1 MPNEKLLKIFTNVLL
16 KTKAENFSLSGK
28 KKKAPNVLNK
38 RQQGQVVV
46 SNFLGLLQLGTDN
59 TGKPKKNSC
68 SNTSFILYK
77 HAVVT
82 LCHGNVQKVCT
93 VYSNL
98 LCDGIWCSS
107 SRMFT
112 TCSTYSIFGTH
123 QSVHAFSYPCVIQ
136 VFLIGTNESN
146 MPICRHMAHTY
157 YTEFSCKKKAMPVL
171 YKLPSLDMYFTGT
184 SLLQKL
190 LKQNSTQT
198 LCHQIRNA

>member
-1 MPNEKLLKIFTNVLL
+1 M
-16 KTKAENFSLSGK
+16 
-28 KKKAPNVLNK
+28 
-38 RQQGQVVV
+38 

-107 SRMFT
+107 SRTFT

-123 QSVHAFSYPCVIQ
+123 QSVHAFSYPCVVQ

-146 MPICRHMAHTY
+146 MPICRHMAHMY
-157 YTEFSCKKKAMPVL
+157 YTEENFPVKKKGNACVIQAAQFR
-171 YKLPSLDMYFTGT
+171 YVFHWHFTATKTIKVEQHSDAVPSN
-184 SLLQKL
+184 QKCI
-190 LKQNSTQT
+190 N
-198 LCHQIRNA
+198 CR